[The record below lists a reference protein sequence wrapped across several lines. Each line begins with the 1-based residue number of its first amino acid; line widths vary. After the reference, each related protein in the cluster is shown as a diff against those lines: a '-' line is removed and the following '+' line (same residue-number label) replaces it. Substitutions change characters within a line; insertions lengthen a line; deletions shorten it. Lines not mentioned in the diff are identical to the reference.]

1 MDHDI
6 HNAFAVRLGQRHA
19 QPVWELRQGDGQPI
33 EDAERFLHTLV
44 LRGLSPRTRRT
55 YAYDLLAAYRW
66 MDEAQRQPRQLGG
79 EDLLAFIDYLQ
90 RRPPASPSTINRR
103 LRLLQRFVQFLT
115 GTAPVVEAWRQHNH
129 ALHFHSRSRRGSV
142 RIKEPY
148 RVVQPLKDA
157 QVLEFYRSLKTW
169 RDRAMVLLMWAE
181 GLRAA
186 EVLNLTIND
195 IDATGKSLRILG
207 KGRKQRVMPLAEAVA
222 TTLRLYAQVE
232 RPATDSLSVFIVLKG
247 PQRGSPLSMDGLR
260 RIFRYHRGKSGVTQA
275 NPHRFRHSFGANMTR
290 CRVPLLVL
298 ARMMGHS
305 SPQTTMRYVEIED
318 VELRAHYRQA
328 LDVLKTQ
335 GLLHEPHPL
344 PTDH

>member
-1 MDHDI
+1 MDHDTL
-6 HNAFAVRLGQRHA
+6 NAFTVRLGQRQS
-19 QPVWELRQGDGQPI
+19 QPVWELRQADGQPVA
-33 EDAERFLHTLV
+33 EAERFIHTLV

-66 MDEAQRQPRQLGG
+66 MDKVQRQPRQVGG
-79 EDLLAFIDYLQ
+79 EDLVAFIDYLQ
-90 RRPPASPSTINRR
+90 QPPSASPSTINRR

-115 GTAPVVEAWRQHNH
+115 GTAPVVEAWQQHSH

-157 QVLEFYRSLKTW
+157 QVLAFYRSLKTW

-181 GLRAA
+181 GLRAS
-186 EVLNLTIND
+186 EVINLTIND
-195 IDATGKSLRILG
+195 IDPNGQSLRILG

-222 TTLRLYAQVE
+222 TTLRLYAQLE
-232 RPATDSLSVFIVLKG
+232 RPSTDSPAVFIVLKG
-247 PQRGSPLSMDGLR
+247 QRRGSPLSGDGLR
-260 RIFRYHRGKSGVTQA
+260 RIFRFHRSKSGIAQA

-305 SPQTTMRYVEIED
+305 SPLTTMRYVEIED
-318 VELRAHYRQA
+318 VELRALYRQA

-335 GLLHEPHPL
+335 GLLHEHPF
-344 PTDH
+344 PANH